1 MYSDVIA
8 TFETVDLYRD
18 LRTFIRSFDEMIKV
32 PLELKDVNENE
43 ELLSRGYSASCQFGT
58 I

>member
-43 ELLSRGYSASCQFGT
+43 ELLSRNYSASCQFGT